1 MVGYLQKMAESIPCP
16 VPSPVKQ
23 FIQLAGWRQLSGKG
37 ERKPGRWRVWGM
49 GEIHKLSGHHLSILN
64 SFISLPLWNFKVPVL
79 QRTIFSLCSPS
90 IWPLHIG
97 DKMCLLVWNLKSW
110 TWLLLH
116 SLAAGGPSPFQ
127 KCCFWR
133 FNVESENKRSPWP
146 QSFCQQDFSMIY
158 LSSTLMI

>member
-1 MVGYLQKMAESIPCP
+1 MKVFLVLNPALLSSSYNLQDKESFQGK
-16 VPSPVKQ
+16 VRGNLGGGG
-23 FIQLAGWRQLSGKG
+23 FGGW
-37 ERKPGRWRVWGM
+37 

-79 QRTIFSLCSPS
+79 QRTIFSLYSPS
-90 IWPLHIG
+90 IWPFHIG
-97 DKMCLLVWNLKSW
+97 DKICLLVWNMKSW
-110 TWLLLH
+110 TWPLPPLLE
-116 SLAAGGPSPFQ
+116 ARGPSPLQ